1 MNHDEHLCAE
11 IQSTLPLYVGGDL
24 ETKALGEVRN
34 HLVACP
40 SCAERALAA
49 RAARRELVA
58 ALRIESKPGPD
69 LWAGVRAA
77 LAEEGVL
84 RPLAPT
90 LVGAPIVARPWW
102 RSWNLAAAAALVA
115 AILGA
120 SFLSNRGDPIV
131 PDGSAPGGSEPIVM
145 EPPPSA
151 PILGTP
157 RVTPIAPR
165 IQADLAGDVALV
177 PVEAG
182 GLRRLLPGERQLH
195 DSAPFILNESPY
207 LYGAPQQNGGAVQP
221 VGLHR
226 VGPNAPRW

>member
-24 ETKALGEVRN
+24 ETKALGEVRG

-40 SCAERALAA
+40 ACAERALAA

-58 ALRIESKPGPD
+58 ALRMESTPGPD
-69 LWAGVRAA
+69 LWAGVRSA

-84 RPLAPT
+84 QRLSPT

-102 RSWNLAAAAALVA
+102 RSWNLIAAAAVVT

-120 SFLSNRGDPIV
+120 SFWADRGEPV
-131 PDGSAPGGSEPIVM
+131 VSDGSGSIVM
-145 EPPPSA
+145 EPPPGA
-151 PILGTP
+151 PNSGTP
-157 RVTPIAPR
+157 RVVTPVLPR
-165 IQADLAGDVALV
+165 VQAHLATDVALV
-177 PVEAG
+177 PEDAG

-195 DSAPFILNESPY
+195 ESAPFILNESPY
-207 LYGAPQQNGGAVQP
+207 LYGAPPQSGGVVQP
-221 VGLHR
+221 VGLRR

>member
-24 ETKALGEVRN
+24 ETKALGEVRG
-34 HLVACP
+34 HLLACP
-40 SCAERALAA
+40 ACAERALAA

-58 ALRIESKPGPD
+58 ALRMGSTPGPD

-77 LAEEGVL
+77 LADEGVL
-84 RPLAPT
+84 RPFEPA
-90 LVGAPIVARPWW
+90 LVGGSIVSRPWW
-102 RSWNLAAAAALVA
+102 RSWNLVAAAAVVA

-120 SFLSNRGDPIV
+120 SVWSDRSESTV
-131 PDGSAPGGSEPIVM
+131 PSGSGSDGSGSIVM
-145 EPPPSA
+145 DPGAS
-151 PILGTP
+151 GTP
-157 RVTPIAPR
+157 RVVTPVLPR
-165 IQADLAGDVALV
+165 TGADLATDVALV

-195 DSAPFILNESPY
+195 DSAPFILNDSPY
-207 LYGAPQQNGGAVQP
+207 LYGAPPQNAGSVRP